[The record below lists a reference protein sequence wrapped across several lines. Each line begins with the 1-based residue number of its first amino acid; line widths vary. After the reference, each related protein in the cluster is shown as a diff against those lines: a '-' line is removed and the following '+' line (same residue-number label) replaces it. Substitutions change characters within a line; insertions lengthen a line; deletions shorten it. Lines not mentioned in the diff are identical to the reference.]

1 MIDVMAPRPIWKG
14 YLKLSLVSCAVALY
28 SATSTADR
36 IRFHIINRKTGNR
49 IHHEVVDAETGDPV
63 EDEDQVKG
71 FEIEKGRYVLID
83 DEELDEVALESTH
96 TIEIEAFVP
105 REEVDEIFLD
115 GSYYVAPLD
124 DVAIEAFT
132 VIREAM
138 RKENVVGLARV
149 VLYRRERLLMLAP
162 RGKGLMATVL
172 RYRNEVRDEKKYFAD
187 IPKEKISA
195 DMLDLATH
203 IIKSKQAHFE
213 PEKFKDR
220 YEAALADLIK
230 AKDEGKTPPKPP
242 APRHDN
248 VINLMDA
255 LRRSVKSEQREAG
268 THRAQGSSKRPRKAH
283 AKRRTS
289 SPRRLK
295 RAS

>member
-1 MIDVMAPRPIWKG
+1 MAPRPIWKG

-49 IHHEVVDAETGDPV
+49 IHNEVVDAETGDPV

-105 REEVDEIFLD
+105 REEVDEIFHD
-115 GSYYVAPLD
+115 GSYYVAPID
-124 DVAIEAFT
+124 DVAAEAFT

-203 IIKSKQAHFE
+203 IIKSKLAHFD
-213 PEKFKDR
+213 PDKFKDR
-220 YEAALADLIK
+220 YETALAELIK
-230 AKDEGKTPPKPP
+230 AKDQGTTPPKPP
-242 APRHDN
+242 TPRHDN

-255 LRRSVKSEQREAG
+255 LRRSVKSEQRESSA
-268 THRAQGSSKRPRKAH
+268 HRVQGSGKRPRARKAP
-283 AKRRTS
+283 AKRRAS
-289 SPRRLK
+289 SHRRLK